1 VNHTSVDTATE
12 VEYRVSDILSSY
24 VHPDPVKAE
33 GVVLQEEI
41 CRTDEIDEIVGES
54 PELIRVLHQVDQVAP
69 TDSSVLIEGETGTGK
84 ELVALAI
91 HQRSRRSKRAL
102 IKVNCAALPAQI
114 IESELFGHERGAFTG
129 AIARK
134 IGRFELADGA
144 TLFLDEI
151 GELPLELQAKL
162 LRVLQSGEF
171 ERVGSSKTLHA
182 DVRIIAATNRNLRQA
197 VEEGRFR
204 DDLYYRLGVFP
215 IEVPPLRERKE
226 DIPLLTV
233 FFLDRLRGRL
243 GKRIDRID
251 AATFDRLSSYS
262 WPGNIR
268 ELANVVERA
277 MIGSP
282 GRTLLLEE
290 LPPAPAAQAV
300 QAVQERRASHVEP
313 PPLSPPLRP
322 LADVERD
329 HIRLVCERCGWRI
342 RGDGGAAQILGLNP
356 STLRSRMKKLG
367 IVRPKTTAGALS
379 IAS

>member
-1 VNHTSVDTATE
+1 MNSFSVASLILFAFFCGSVD
-12 VEYRVSDILSSY
+12 S
-24 VHPDPVKAE
+24 
-33 GVVLQEEI
+33 VLEA
-41 CRTDEIDEIVGES
+41 
-54 PELIRVLHQVDQVAP
+54 VARQ
-69 TDSSVLIEGETGTGK
+69 SSVLIEGETGTGK

-262 WPGNIR
+262 W
-268 ELANVVERA
+268 
-277 MIGSP
+277 
-282 GRTLLLEE
+282 
-290 LPPAPAAQAV
+290 
-300 QAVQERRASHVEP
+300 
-313 PPLSPPLRP
+313 
-322 LADVERD
+322 
-329 HIRLVCERCGWRI
+329 
-342 RGDGGAAQILGLNP
+342 
-356 STLRSRMKKLG
+356 KLG
-367 IVRPKTTAGALS
+367 IERARTS
-379 IAS
+379 IRTEYPSPCAVAV

>member
-1 VNHTSVDTATE
+1 MLE
-12 VEYRVSDILSSY
+12 LELGI
-24 VHPDPVKAE
+24 PVTKDH
-33 GVVLQEEI
+33 GP
-41 CRTDEIDEIVGES
+41 VG
-54 PELIRVLHQVDQVAP
+54 L
-69 TDSSVLIEGETGTGK
+69 
-84 ELVALAI
+84 
-91 HQRSRRSKRAL
+91 
-102 IKVNCAALPAQI
+102 
-114 IESELFGHERGAFTG
+114 
-129 AIARK
+129 
-134 IGRFELADGA
+134 GRFELADGA

-290 LPPAPAAQAV
+290 LLPAPAV

-313 PPLSPPLRP
+313 PPLSPQLRP

-329 HIRLVCERCGWRI
+329 HIRFVCERCGWRI
-342 RGDGGAAQILGLNP
+342 RGEGGAAQILGLNP

-367 IVRPKTTAGALS
+367 IERARTS
-379 IAS
+379 IRTEYASPCAVAV